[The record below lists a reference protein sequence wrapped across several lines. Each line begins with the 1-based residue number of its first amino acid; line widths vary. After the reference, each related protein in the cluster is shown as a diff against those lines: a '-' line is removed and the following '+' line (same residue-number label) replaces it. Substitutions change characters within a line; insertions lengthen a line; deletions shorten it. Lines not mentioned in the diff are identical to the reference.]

1 MIQQAGLGPSY
12 TGGCLCGA
20 VRFEI
25 EGPLRDVVNCHCGQ
39 CLRFHGHYAAYSA
52 ASRNRVLMLDPD
64 AQLKW
69 YRSSRHARR
78 GFCAHCGSSLFW
90 DRSDA
95 ETLSVAAGS
104 LDQPTGLRTYAHIFT
119 AQLAD
124 YYTLTDDLKTCS
136 KGLAD

>member
-1 MIQQAGLGPSY
+1 MIQQAGPEPSY

-20 VRFEI
+20 VKFEI

-52 ASRNRVLMLDPD
+52 ANKNRVRILDPE

-78 GFCAHCGSSLFW
+78 GFCGRCGSSLFW
-90 DRSDA
+90 DRSGA
-95 ETLSVAAGS
+95 QTLSVAAGS
-104 LDQPTGLRTYAHIFT
+104 LDQPTGLRTRAHIFI
-119 AQLAD
+119 ARLAD
-124 YYTLTDDLKTCS
+124 YYTLSDDLEKRPQ
-136 KGLAD
+136 GLAD